1 MTPHLFP
8 SPIALPSFLA
18 KLLKR
23 KAYIQSSCLHFPFS
37 LFGIHPS
44 SAFAPTVPLLSRFRW
59 LRHISLSIGLG
70 LGDHSLLLTWLLVQ
84 HLSFYMSRES
94 PFLLLSSCLLK
105 SLQLFCF
112 LTPFVTYF
120 QTLCLR
126 PLEAIYSFA
135 RAVITKHHKL
145 DDLKQRF
152 ILLHHILEAR
162 NPKSRCQ
169 QGCPLSKGWGRIL
182 SRLFLAS
189 GGCWQ
194 VSAFLAL

>member
-23 KAYIQSSCLHFPFS
+23 KAYIQSSCFHFPFS

-105 SLQLFCF
+105 SLQLFC
-112 LTPFVTYF
+112 LVLRLVAIKSYMPHTPTPREQKLLQVVPF
-120 QTLCLR
+120 QTLPYV
-126 PLEAIYSFA
+126 PLHL
-135 RAVITKHHKL
+135 AVPL
-145 DDLKQRF
+145 
-152 ILLHHILEAR
+152 
-162 NPKSRCQ
+162 
-169 QGCPLSKGWGRIL
+169 CP
-182 SRLFLAS
+182 F
-189 GGCWQ
+189 
-194 VSAFLAL
+194 